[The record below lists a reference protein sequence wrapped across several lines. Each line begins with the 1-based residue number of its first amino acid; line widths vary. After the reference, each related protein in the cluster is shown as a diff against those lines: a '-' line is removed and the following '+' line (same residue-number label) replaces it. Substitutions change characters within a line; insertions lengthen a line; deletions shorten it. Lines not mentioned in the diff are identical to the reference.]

1 MSFSILALVST
12 RDSHIKP
19 DCEAGGMLPGPIW
32 EMPCNDLFITY
43 FEADEMRIYVKH
55 NCNINLFHNKHY
67 ILKFNKFIL
76 QTMYVILIIILTKIQ
91 QSSRIFVPF
100 FSIQYRLT
108 DDWIDFKPSSSY
120 SSFFCDIRD
129 KQIWPSIDWAP
140 LPVYPQSPSAHCSLV
155 AAPIIFRS
163 LFGFILFHIINTMI
177 RIVIGNL

>member
-108 DDWIDFKPSSSY
+108 DDWIDFKRRAHIPHFSVIFETNKFGQALIELRCRY
-120 SSFFCDIRD
+120 ILNRP
-129 KQIWPSIDWAP
+129 QLIVP
-140 LPVYPQSPSAHCSLV
+140 L
-155 AAPIIFRS
+155 
-163 LFGFILFHIINTMI
+163 
-177 RIVIGNL
+177 